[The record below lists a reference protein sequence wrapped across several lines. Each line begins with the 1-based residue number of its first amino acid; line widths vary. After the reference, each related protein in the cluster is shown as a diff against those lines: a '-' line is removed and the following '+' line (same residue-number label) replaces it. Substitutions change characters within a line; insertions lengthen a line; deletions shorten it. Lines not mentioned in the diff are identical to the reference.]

1 MPAVAPFLVLTLN
14 FVIALLLVGV
24 AGSGSWLLRLLGRR
38 AATLAAL
45 PLLNAG
51 LLAAFVF
58 GEDSYRRNDISRWE
72 AYRSPGG
79 ALGPMFVLSVV
90 VMAACAAL
98 LAHSGLQH
106 RVRTLRVTALAGGL
120 TALLLITPTV
130 VAFSAN

>member
-1 MPAVAPFLVLTLN
+1 VAPFLVITLN
-14 FVIALLLVGV
+14 FVIALLLVGAAV
-24 AGSGSWLLRLLGRR
+24 SGDWLLRLVGRR
-38 AATLAAL
+38 TATLATL

-79 ALGPMFVLSVV
+79 ALGPMFVGALLA
-90 VMAACAAL
+90 MAACAAL
-98 LAHSGLQH
+98 LVHSALLH
-106 RVRTLRVTALAGGL
+106 RERTFRVSALVGGL

-130 VAFSAN
+130 IGFSAN